1 MQTIHWLI
9 PFTCQQ
15 KLSAWYVYTLY
26 EAWRMRTERVKK
38 EIGKV
43 REKIRSIVRRSSWPR
58 MGNRREIN
66 NYNKM

>member
-1 MQTIHWLI
+1 M
-9 PFTCQQ
+9 
-15 KLSAWYVYTLY
+15 YTLY

-38 EIGKV
+38 ERGTV